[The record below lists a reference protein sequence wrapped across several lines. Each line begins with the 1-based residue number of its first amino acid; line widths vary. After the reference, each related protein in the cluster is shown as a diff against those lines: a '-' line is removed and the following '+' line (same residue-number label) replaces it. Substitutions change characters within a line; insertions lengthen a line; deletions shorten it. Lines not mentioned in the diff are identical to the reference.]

1 MGSVILS
8 GVRKSYGDVEVIKGI
23 DLTVADR
30 ELCVFVGPSGCGKST
45 LLRMIAGL
53 EDIDAGSVLIDG
65 VDVTEAAPAKRG
77 LAMVFQNYALYP
89 HMNAYD
95 NMAYGLR
102 RAGLAKED
110 VDRRVRAAAR
120 KLQIEALLDRRP
132 KQMSGGQ
139 RQRVAIGR
147 AIVREPKV
155 FLFDE
160 PLSNLDA
167 ALRIETRAQIAGL
180 HQDLKATM
188 IYVTHDQI
196 EAMTLADKIVVL
208 RSGIVEQ
215 AGAPLELY
223 EHPDNVFVATFIGTP
238 AMNLIPVELTAA
250 SPEVLSVRMAD
261 GGLLDVAGNWRKAEP
276 GAKAQLGIRPE
287 RVSWGEADGSAPL
300 GRVRLVERFGG
311 ETLCYMDMPDGSTV
325 TAKAA
330 GIAALAPGETVSL
343 QFDLTGANLFDA
355 DGRSLRVRRTR

>member
-120 KLQIEALLDRRP
+120 KLQIEA
-132 KQMSGGQ
+132 
-139 RQRVAIGR
+139 
-147 AIVREPKV
+147 
-155 FLFDE
+155 
-160 PLSNLDA
+160 
-167 ALRIETRAQIAGL
+167 
-180 HQDLKATM
+180 
-188 IYVTHDQI
+188 
-196 EAMTLADKIVVL
+196 MTLADKIVVL

-238 AMNLIPVELTAA
+238 AMNLIPVEVTAA

-261 GGLLDVAGNWRKAEP
+261 GGRLDVAGNWRKPEP

-287 RVSWGEADGSAPL
+287 RVSWGDADGSSPL

-330 GIAALAPGETVSL
+330 GNAALAPGETVSL